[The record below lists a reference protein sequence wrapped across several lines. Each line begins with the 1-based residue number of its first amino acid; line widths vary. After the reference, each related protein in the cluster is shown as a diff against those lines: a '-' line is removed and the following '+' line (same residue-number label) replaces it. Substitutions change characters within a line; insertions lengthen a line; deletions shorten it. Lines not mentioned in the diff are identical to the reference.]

1 MHASSSP
8 GSDRSEEINR
18 SEESGRSPEHAPTLD
33 NDRPSSNSEDHRWNL
48 SRWAVTHQ
56 AFVWFLMIACSVA
69 GLAAYFQM
77 GRAEDPTFAIKTC
90 VVGAVWPGATPDEMQ
105 RYVAQRIEDK
115 LRETPKL
122 DFLLTYCISDRM
134 MTLVQLKDSVRGR
147 AVNDTWYQ
155 IRKKLDD
162 IRGELPSTLIGP
174 SVNDEYGDVY
184 SAIYSFTG
192 DDYSLAELK
201 RLCEQSRKRLLKVQ
215 DVEKVDIIGE
225 QQEQIVVEFSHQKL
239 ATLGITPQQIFDS
252 VTRQSG
258 MLRSGS
264 IDTAEDRIHVRVS
277 RNFGGL
283 EEIEAVPIEASGKLF
298 RLGDVAKV
306 SRSYETPPTFLMQF
320 NGKPA
325 VSLGLVMSKGGNVLE
340 MGKALAKELEIL
352 RSEIPAGIQIDTVSF
367 QPKVVEESVGEFVK
381 SFLEALIIVLIV
393 SFISLGLRTG
403 IVVALS
409 VPLVLAISLV
419 IMNSMGMNLDRIS
432 LGALILALGLLVDDA
447 IIAVEMMAVKMEQGW
462 NRLEAAT
469 YAWTSTAF
477 PMFSGTLITVA
488 GFLPV
493 GFAPSTSGEYAG
505 GIFWVV
511 GITLVTSWFVAVLFT
526 PLLGLHLLP
535 DPPKHHQGADHDPH
549 QAFDTPFHRLLR
561 SIVRAAVKRPWFVV
575 GTTFALFLV
584 AGYAMTKLQQQFF
597 PQSSRPE
604 LLVDL
609 RLSEGASIGAT
620 AEMVRRVEAMVLPCI
635 DGHHSNQSSNGDTDH
650 QKSTA
655 DAIVGPG
662 DVLHVA
668 SYIGAGSAR
677 FFLALNPD
685 LPNPSF
691 GKLVI
696 LTSSIDARERLRT
709 YLKDAFEHDPQFS
722 AASTRVLRLDFGPPV
737 GYPVQF
743 RVVGPDKTVVRHY
756 ANRVREIMRAD
767 PAAVDVNLEWEEP
780 AKTIQ
785 VKIDQDR
792 ARLLG
797 LSPQEIELGLQ
808 TLLSGSTISY
818 FREGTETIPV
828 VARAID
834 SERLNLD
841 QFEDMT
847 LFTLT
852 GKSVPLQQVG
862 HLEYSQE
869 DPIVWRRNQEQ
880 ILSVRCDISD
890 GNQAPDISNRIDKE
904 LRNLRTELPP
914 GYRIDLGGSI
924 EESNKANQALFGMFP
939 IMVMVML
946 TLLMAQVQNFRK
958 MLLIF
963 GIAPLGLIG
972 AVASLHLFNAP
983 FGFVALLGV
992 IALAGMDMRNSVI
1005 LVDQIE
1011 QDIRLGLSPWEA
1023 VIESSVRRAR
1033 PVILTA
1039 ATAILAMIPLTSSV
1053 FWGPMAMAIMG
1064 GLSIATF
1071 LTLINLPAIYVILFR
1086 IRPETQTTSTTFRN
1100 SPTSN
1105 PTEHPADNSLPT
1117 GTV

>member
-1086 IRPETQTTSTTFRN
+1086 IRPETQTTSATFRD
-1100 SPTSN
+1100 SPTTN
-1105 PTEHPADNSLPT
+1105 TIEHPADNSLPT

>member
-18 SEESGRSPEHAPTLD
+18 SEKSGRSPEHAPTLD

-1086 IRPETQTTSTTFRN
+1086 IRPETQTTSATFRD
-1100 SPTSN
+1100 SPTTN
-1105 PTEHPADNSLPT
+1105 TIEHPADNSLPT

>member
-1 MHASSSP
+1 MSQS
-8 GSDRSEEINR
+8 
-18 SEESGRSPEHAPTLD
+18 
-33 NDRPSSNSEDHRWNL
+33 DHRWNL

-56 AFVWFLMIACSVA
+56 AFVWFLMLACSLA
-69 GLAAYFQM
+69 GFSAYMQM

-90 VVGAVWPGATPDEMQ
+90 VVGATWPGATPDEMQ

-147 AVNDTWYQ
+147 DVADTWYQ
-155 IRKKLDD
+155 VRKKLDD
-162 IRGELPSTLIGP
+162 IRGDLPTGLLGP
-174 SVNDEYGDVY
+174 SVDDEYGDVY

-192 DDYSLAELK
+192 EDYSLAELK
-201 RLCEQSRKRLLKVQ
+201 RMCEQARKRLLKVK
-215 DVEKVDIIGE
+215 DVEKVDIIGD
-225 QQEQIVVEFSHQKL
+225 QQEQIVVEFSHRKL

-252 VTRQSG
+252 VARQSG
-258 MLRSGS
+258 MRRSGS

-277 RNFGGL
+277 RDFGGI
-283 EEIEAVPIEASGKLF
+283 EEIEAVPVEASGRVF

-306 SRSYETPPTFLMQF
+306 SRSYETPPNFLMQY

-325 VSLGLVMSKGGNVLE
+325 VSIGLVMSKGGNVLE
-340 MGKALAKELEIL
+340 LGKSLEQEMELL
-352 RSEIPAGIQIDTVSF
+352 KSEIPSGVEIGTVSF
-367 QPKVVEESVGEFVK
+367 QPKVVEASVGEFLK
-381 SFLEALIIVLIV
+381 SFLEALAIVLIV

-419 IMNSMGMNLDRIS
+419 IMHAMGMNLDRIS

-462 NRLEAAT
+462 SRLEAAT
-469 YAWTSTAF
+469 FAWTSTAF

-511 GITLVTSWFVAVLFT
+511 GISLITSWIVAVLFT

-535 DPPKHHQGADHDPH
+535 DPSNHTSPGQFDPH
-549 QAFDTPFHRLLR
+549 HAFDTRFHRVLR
-561 SIVRAAVKRPWFVV
+561 SLVRAAVSRPWMVV
-575 GTTFALFLV
+575 TTTLALFL
-584 AGYAMTKLQQQFF
+584 ASAFGMTKLQQQFF

-604 LLVDL
+604 LMVDI
-609 RLSEGASIGAT
+609 RMNEGASIGAT
-620 AEMVRRVEAMVLPCI
+620 QEMCRRVEAAVLPWI
-635 DGHHSNQSSNGDTDH
+635 EAANGTD
-650 QKSTA
+650 KDPSPTGRS
-655 DAIVGPG
+655 DPELPMLEPG
-662 DVLHVA
+662 DILQVA
-668 SYIGAGSAR
+668 TYIGAGSAR

-696 LTSSIDARERLRT
+696 LTSGVEARERLRNH
-709 YLKDAFEHDPQFS
+709 LKRLFETDPQFS
-722 AASTRVLRLDFGPPV
+722 AASMRVLRLDFGPPV

-743 RVVGPDKTVVRHY
+743 RVVGPDQAVVRNF
-756 ANRVREIMRAD
+756 ANRVREVMRKD
-767 PAAVDVNLEWEEP
+767 PAAIDVNLEWEEP
-780 AKTIQ
+780 AKTIH
-785 VKIDQDR
+785 VRIDQDR

-808 TLLSGSTISY
+808 TLLSGSTISFY
-818 FREGTETIPV
+818 REGTETIPV

-834 SERLNLD
+834 EERLDLN
-841 QFEDMT
+841 QFEDIT
-847 LFTLT
+847 LFTLS

-862 HLEYSQE
+862 HLEYAQE

-880 ILSVRCDISD
+880 ILSVRCDIAD
-890 GNQAPDISNRIDKE
+890 GNQAPDVSLRIDRA
-904 LRNLRTELPP
+904 LRPLRDELPP

-924 EESNKANQALFGMFP
+924 EESNKANAALFGMFP
-939 IMVMVML
+939 IMVLAML
-946 TLLMAQVQNFRK
+946 TLLMAQVQSFRK

-1011 QDIRLGLSPWEA
+1011 QDIRQGLSPWQA

-1039 ATAILAMIPLTSSV
+1039 ATAILAMIPLTRSV

-1086 IRPETQTTSTTFRN
+1086 IHPETITAAMDASQKSKAIFDQ
-1100 SPTSN
+1100 SDQQ
-1105 PTEHPADNSLPT
+1105 ELPDL
-1117 GTV
+1117 VS